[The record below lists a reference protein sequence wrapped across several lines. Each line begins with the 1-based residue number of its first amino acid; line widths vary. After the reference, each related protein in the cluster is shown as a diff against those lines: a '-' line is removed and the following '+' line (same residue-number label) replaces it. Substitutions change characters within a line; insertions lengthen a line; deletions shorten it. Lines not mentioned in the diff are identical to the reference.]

1 MDNCTITANV
11 TSIVTDSS
19 QLDLSFLNNNQAAN
33 TYAFIAK
40 CQRSEKDR
48 YKFMSCVREMVRENR
63 NRFSYMDQLKI
74 ITTVQD
80 SDINKSRR
88 YLRGGEVES
97 EDEIDDESYDESYDG
112 E

>member
-1 MDNCTITANV
+1 V

-40 CQRSEKDR
+40 CQRSETDR
-48 YKFMSCVREMVRENR
+48 RKFMSCVREMVRENKSH
-63 NRFSYMDQLKI
+63 FSYMDQLKI
-74 ITTVQD
+74 ITTVQE

-88 YLRGGEVES
+88 YLRGGE
-97 EDEIDDESYDESYDG
+97 DEIDYESDDESDDDE
-112 E
+112 